1 MLYIDEVNT
10 TIGVQ
15 GWGKID
21 GEMVCIDRF
30 IERKFGRY
38 GIESLIEKLL
48 KRNPNVQYIKIYK
61 KTPIDVP
68 FFQWYNKW
76 GRELEPKV
84 MDAIFEIELNR

>member
-1 MLYIDEVNT
+1 MLKLDVVYD

-15 GWGKID
+15 GYGKVNGKI
-21 GEMVCIDRF
+21 ECIERNVK
-30 IERKFGRY
+30 RKFGTY
-38 GIESLIEKLL
+38 PIHKLIEEITKQ
-48 KRNPNVQYIKIYK
+48 NPKVMYVKIYK

-76 GRELEPKV
+76 GTELEPKV